1 MYSINTKGDF
11 IMTVTN
17 KTQNELENLY
27 TKLKKVG
34 KTPISKTEQTETY
47 IVGEKTIEVSFDKQ
61 HKVALYIQY
70 DENGTM
76 EKVYRL

>member
-1 MYSINTKGDF
+1 
-11 IMTVTN
+11 MTVTN

-61 HKVALYIQY
+61 HKVVLYIQY
-70 DENGTM
+70 DEKGTM
-76 EKVYRL
+76 EKVYRV

>member
-1 MYSINTKGDF
+1 
-11 IMTVTN
+11 MTVTN

-27 TKLKKVG
+27 TKLKKVR
-34 KTPISKTEQTETY
+34 KTSISKTEQTETY
-47 IVGEKTIEVSFDKQ
+47 IVGEKTIEVSFDKR

>member
-1 MYSINTKGDF
+1 
-11 IMTVTN
+11 MTVTN

-27 TKLKKVG
+27 TKLKKGG

-61 HKVALYIQY
+61 HKVVLYIQY
-70 DENGTM
+70 DEKGTM

>member
-1 MYSINTKGDF
+1 
-11 IMTVTN
+11 MTVTN
-17 KTQNELENLY
+17 KTQNELENFY
-27 TKLKKVG
+27 AKLKKVG

-61 HKVALYIQY
+61 HKVVLYIQY

>member
-1 MYSINTKGDF
+1 M
-11 IMTVTN
+11 
-17 KTQNELENLY
+17 Y

-34 KTPISKTEQTETY
+34 KTPILKTEQTETY

-61 HKVALYIQY
+61 PKVALYIQY
-70 DENGTM
+70 DENGTI

>member
-1 MYSINTKGDF
+1 
-11 IMTVTN
+11 MTVTN

-47 IVGEKTIEVSFDKQ
+47 IVGEKKNNRSF
-61 HKVALYIQY
+61 L
-70 DENGTM
+70 
-76 EKVYRL
+76 

>member
-1 MYSINTKGDF
+1 M
-11 IMTVTN
+11 
-17 KTQNELENLY
+17 Y

-34 KTPISKTEQTETY
+34 KTPILKTEQRETY

-61 HKVALYIQY
+61 HKVVLYIQY
-70 DENGTM
+70 DEKGTM

>member
-1 MYSINTKGDF
+1 
-11 IMTVTN
+11 MTVTN

-27 TKLKKVG
+27 AKLKKVG

-47 IVGEKTIEVSFDKQ
+47 IVGEKTIEVSFDKH
-61 HKVALYIQY
+61 HKVVLYIQY

>member
-1 MYSINTKGDF
+1 MYSINTKGEF
-11 IMTVTN
+11 IITVTN

-61 HKVALYIQY
+61 HKVVLYIQY
-70 DENGTM
+70 DEKGTM